1 MDVSE
6 YLCTLDDRFPCP
18 KRKDGKKCSDIDAK
32 CGFAQKIIVETK
44 EPSQPKPYVRK
55 ERWYEQYYN
64 GTAKKDKWIT
74 NRWD

>member
-1 MDVSE
+1 MEANE
-6 YLCTLDDRFPCP
+6 YLCTLEERFPCP
-18 KRKDGKKCSDIDAK
+18 KRIDGKKCSDVHAV
-32 CGFAQKIIVETK
+32 CGFAKKIEVETK
-44 EPSQPKPYVRK
+44 APEPQPYVRK